1 MLGRNTA
8 CVFHLMRVMEAAVQ
22 GFGTKLGVPLVY
34 DLEWQTILDR
44 LNPPIKPM
52 NKGDPLRPVYSA
64 IHANLYHVKI
74 AWRNETMHPKATYDE
89 GEALNVIN
97 ARSGIPF

>member
-1 MLGRNTA
+1 M
-8 CVFHLMRVMEAAVQ
+8 
-22 GFGTKLGVPLVY
+22 
-34 DLEWQTILDR
+34 
-44 LNPPIKPM
+44 
-52 NKGDPLRPVYSA
+52 YSA

-97 ARSGIPF
+97 ARSGISF